1 MRRCGGECRLGIAA
15 KTILKKHQ
23 GTAVEQEGLFYE
35 DRFLESWAG
44 SIITNP
50 STAIVELVAN
60 CWDAYATEVNISW
73 SDIKAER
80 QFSISDNGIGMTRDE
95 FKFIWRAMSYDRV
108 TRHGTTSNPPPG
120 VEGLPRPVFGKNGKG
135 RFASFCFTTEYLITS
150 RKDGQEFTYRVHRK
164 PDNPLVLE
172 EVAFI
177 DKGVVGHGT
186 VIKGSGAIPKIALT
200 EDQARELL
208 SSRFLANPAFKVF
221 LNKKKITFND
231 IAATSLDIFKLDIPG
246 AGAVKIYHIDALKAD
261 KTTKQ
266 HGIAW
271 WVLNRAVGECK
282 WRGSDV
288 ERILDGRTE
297 KAKRFTFIVQ
307 ADFLNKVGAV
317 KDDWS
322 GFHEENETWG
332 VVRPAVQDKIK
343 EIIFQAS
350 STEREAKRSSVMEKI
365 GSSVNA
371 LPLLSK
377 DRVQSFVNEVVD
389 TCPNFGEQEILQLSS
404 ILTKLEKSKSRYGL
418 LEVLHNQ
425 DPNDLDALH
434 EVLTKWTVGMAKLVL
449 DEIENRLRLINE
461 LKIKLQV
468 VGIDEVHELQPLFE
482 KGLWM
487 FGAQFESIDFTSN
500 RGMTTVIRQLFGDK
514 KAKGSRNRPDFVVLP
529 DSSVG
534 FYARP
539 SYDEEYNEDGVEHV
553 VIVDLKTTGLPLG
566 SVEKEQVWKYVKEL
580 KAKGHIKKTTRVDG
594 FVLGDVIEA
603 GEDDPIKHGEEV
615 KIIPMLYGT
624 ILKRAEKRLHDLHSK
639 VKEAPFLLEQQEE
652 LKSFMEPIQVK
663 QGDMLEFTAFTM

>member
-1 MRRCGGECRLGIAA
+1 MLENIRGM
-15 KTILKKHQ
+15 T
-23 GTAVEQEGLFYE
+23 VEQEGLFYE

-73 SDIKAER
+73 SDVKAER

-150 RKDGQEFTYRVHRK
+150 RKDGQEFTYRVLRK

-208 SSRFLANPAFKVF
+208 SGRFLANPAFKVF
-221 LNKKKITFND
+221 LNKKQITFND
-231 IAATSLDIFKLDIPG
+231 IAASSLDIFELEIPS
-246 AGAVKIYHIDALKAD
+246 AGIVKIYHIDALKAD

-282 WRGSDV
+282 WQGSDV
-288 ERILDGRTE
+288 ERVLDGRTE

-307 ADFLNKVGAV
+307 ADFLNEAGAV
-317 KDDWS
+317 KEDWS
-322 GFHEENETWG
+322 GFHEENRTWG
-332 VVRPAVQDKIK
+332 AVRPVVQDKIR

-365 GSSVNA
+365 GSTVNE

-377 DRVQSFVNEVVD
+377 DRVQTFINEVVD

-500 RGMTTVIRQLFGDK
+500 KGMTTVIRQLFGDK
-514 KAKGSRNRPDFVVLP
+514 KAKGTRNRPDFVVLP

-539 SYDEEYNEDGVEHV
+539 SYDDDYNEDGIEHV

-566 SVEKEQVWKYVKEL
+566 SGEKEQVWKYVKEL
-580 KAKGHIKKTTRVDG
+580 KTKGHIKKTTRVDG

-603 GEDDPIKHGEEV
+603 GEDDPIKHGDEV

-652 LKSFMEPIQVK
+652 LKSFMEPIHVK
-663 QGDMLEFTAFTM
+663 QGDMLESTAVNL

>member
-1 MRRCGGECRLGIAA
+1 MQPRHRC
-15 KTILKKHQ
+15 KNNSKKHQ

-73 SDIKAER
+73 SDVKAER

-164 PDNPLVLE
+164 PDNPLILE
-172 EVAFI
+172 EIAFI

-231 IAATSLDIFKLDIPG
+231 IAATSLDIFKLDILG
-246 AGAVKIYHIDALKAD
+246 AGTVKIYHIDALKAD

-322 GFHEENETWG
+322 GFHEENEIWG

-365 GSSVNA
+365 GSSVNT

-377 DRVQSFVNEVVD
+377 DRVQTFINEVVD
-389 TCPNFGEQEILQLSS
+389 TCPNFGEQEIIQLSS

-514 KAKGSRNRPDFVVLP
+514 KAKGTRNRPDFVVLP

-539 SYDEEYNEDGVEHV
+539 AYDDDYNEDGVEHV

-566 SVEKEQVWKYVKEL
+566 SGEKEQVWKYVKEL
-580 KAKGHIKKTTRVDG
+580 KTKGHIKKTTRVDG

-663 QGDMLEFTAFTM
+663 QGDMLETTGVTV

>member
-1 MRRCGGECRLGIAA
+1 M
-15 KTILKKHQ
+15 
-23 GTAVEQEGLFYE
+23 EQEGLFYE

-73 SDIKAER
+73 SDFKAER

-150 RKDGQEFTYRVHRK
+150 RKDGQEFTYKVYRK

-186 VIKGSGAIPKIALT
+186 VIKGAGAIPKIALT
-200 EDQARELL
+200 DDQARELL

-246 AGAVKIYHIDALKAD
+246 AGTVKIYHIDAIKAD

-487 FGAQFESIDFTSN
+487 FGAQFESIEFTSN
-500 RGMTTVIRQLFGDK
+500 KGMTSVMRQLFGDK
-514 KAKGSRNRPDFVVLP
+514 KAKGTRNRPDFVVLP

-539 SYDEEYNEDGVEHV
+539 SYDEDYNEDGVEHV

-603 GEDDPIKHGEEV
+603 GEDDPIKHGDEV

-639 VKEAPFLLEQQEE
+639 VKKAPFLLEQQEE

-663 QGDMLEFTAFTM
+663 QGDMLESAAVICE

>member
-1 MRRCGGECRLGIAA
+1 M
-15 KTILKKHQ
+15 
-23 GTAVEQEGLFYE
+23 EQEGLFYE

-186 VIKGSGAIPKIALT
+186 VIKGSGVIPKIALT
-200 EDQARELL
+200 DDQARELL

-246 AGAVKIYHIDALKAD
+246 AGTVKIYHIDALKAD

-365 GSSVNA
+365 GSTVNA

-377 DRVQSFVNEVVD
+377 DRVRTFVNEVVD

-487 FGAQFESIDFTSN
+487 FGAQFESIEFTSN
-500 RGMTTVIRQLFGDK
+500 KGMTAVMRQLFGDK
-514 KAKGSRNRPDFVVLP
+514 KAKGTRNRPDFVVLP

-539 SYDEEYNEDGVEHV
+539 SYDEDYNEDGVEHV

-615 KIIPMLYGT
+615 KITPMLYGT

-663 QGDMLEFTAFTM
+663 QEDMLESAAVNM

>member
-1 MRRCGGECRLGIAA
+1 MQPRHRG
-15 KTILKKHQ
+15 KNNSKKHQ
-23 GTAVEQEGLFYE
+23 GTVVEQEGLFYE

-73 SDIKAER
+73 SDVKAER
-80 QFSISDNGIGMTRDE
+80 QFSITDNGIGMTRDE

-150 RKDGQEFTYRVHRK
+150 RKDGQEFTYKVYRK
-164 PDNPLVLE
+164 PDNPLILE

-177 DKGVVGHGT
+177 DKDVVGHGT

-208 SSRFLANPAFKVF
+208 SSRFLADPAFKVF
-221 LNKKKITFND
+221 LNKKQITFND
-231 IAATSLDIFKLDIPG
+231 IAAASLDIVVLEIPG
-246 AGAVKIYHIDALKAD
+246 AGTVKIYHIDALKAD

-288 ERILDGRTE
+288 ERVLDGRTE

-307 ADFLNKVGAV
+307 ADFLNKAGAV
-317 KDDWS
+317 KEDWS

-332 VVRPAVQDKIK
+332 VVRPIVQDKIR
-343 EIIFQAS
+343 EIIFQAN

-377 DRVQSFVNEVVD
+377 DRVQTFVNEVVD

-487 FGAQFESIDFTSN
+487 FGAQFESIEFTSN
-500 RGMTTVIRQLFGDK
+500 KGMTSVMRQLFGDK
-514 KAKGSRNRPDFVVLP
+514 KAKGTRNRPDFVVLP

-539 SYDEEYNEDGVEHV
+539 SYDEDYNEDGVEHV

-663 QGDMLEFTAFTM
+663 QGDMLESAAVNM

>member
-1 MRRCGGECRLGIAA
+1 MRMQPRHRC
-15 KTILKKHQ
+15 KNNSKKHQ

-73 SDIKAER
+73 SDFKAER

-150 RKDGQEFTYRVHRK
+150 RKDGQEFTYKVYRK

-200 EDQARELL
+200 DDQARELL

-246 AGAVKIYHIDALKAD
+246 AGTVKIYHIDAIKAD

-487 FGAQFESIDFTSN
+487 FGAQFESIEFTSN
-500 RGMTTVIRQLFGDK
+500 KGMTSVMRQLFGDK
-514 KAKGSRNRPDFVVLP
+514 KVKGTRNRPDFVVLP

-539 SYDEEYNEDGVEHV
+539 SYDEDYNEDGVEHV

-603 GEDDPIKHGEEV
+603 GEDDPIKHGDEV

-639 VKEAPFLLEQQEE
+639 VKKAPFLLEQQEE

-663 QGDMLEFTAFTM
+663 QGDMLESAAAICE